1 MRRRR
6 QLFVPPRLC
15 WYTCRIVAV
24 KLATS
29 FPISGNWDGVVYG
42 TVIAVSLGCKAVAA
56 LMFFVT
62 YAQFIPESARFNVST
77 GNTPA
82 ALATLER
89 IAKMNHSVM
98 PEGKLVEPILVS
110 SSPIRSHQKS
120 P

>member
-1 MRRRR
+1 M
-6 QLFVPPRLC
+6 V
-15 WYTCRIVAV
+15 
-24 KLATS
+24 
-29 FPISGNWDGVVYG
+29 
-42 TVIAVSLGCKAVAA
+42 VSLGSTAIAA

-77 GNTPA
+77 GNTQA

-89 IAKMNHSVM
+89 IAKMNRSVM

-110 SSPIRSHQKS
+110 PSPTRGHQKS